1 MYSPGDKKITLE
13 GVATTLLFFTLAVA
27 LIVIL
32 IGTFSILF
40 GPQSKNVKN
49 YGVFQNDKFIGYTYS
64 DFVDNGCIKYYD
76 ANGKRMG
83 TVCGNFVVK
92 ANE

>member
-1 MYSPGDKKITLE
+1 MYSPGNKKITLE
-13 GVATTLLFFTLAVA
+13 NVVTAFMFFTLVVV
-27 LIVIL
+27 LIVLL
-32 IGTFSILF
+32 IGTLSILF

-76 ANGKRMG
+76 ANGKRKG
-83 TVCGNFVVK
+83 VVCGNFVVK
-92 ANE
+92 ENK